1 MTKLLI
7 PAAALIALLAVTDV
21 AFAAGASKFAPG
33 RETRMSGTHGA
44 SFNAPGRMYL
54 RAGKKSLPGH
64 PGASGYAP
72 GQHVR

>member
-1 MTKLLI
+1 MTKFLI
-7 PAAALIALLAVTDV
+7 PAVALITLLVVTDA
-21 AFAAGASKFAPG
+21 AFAAGASSFAPG
-33 RETRMSGTHGA
+33 REMHGRHGA
-44 SFNAPGRMYL
+44 SANAPGHMYL